1 MANTVS
7 RLSPTL
13 SAYIG
18 IQFLL
23 AFGALLAGFAGLI
36 LLFDTVELMRRSVGI
51 DGLDFST
58 LVGMA
63 FLKLPHTAEATLPF
77 VIMMAMMFALFR
89 LTRSQ
94 ELVVIR
100 SAGMSV
106 WQFLA
111 PPVLLAA
118 AIGVFNLVAVDP
130 LSAGMYDAYQRM
142 EDALIRRS
150 ATTLEIGKAGL
161 WLRESDAKVSTIIH
175 ANDIRQDEG
184 ILFVGDITIFRTGE
198 KEVLLQRIEAKR
210 GQLLEGFLKLDDA
223 LDMAPQRPA
232 VRHPEFFLPT
242 SLTLA
247 QVQDSFAA
255 PDTMSFWSLPE
266 FIRVSQAS
274 GFSALPHRLYWQ
286 SLLASPFL
294 LCAMVLVAAAFYLTT
309 QTRFGGWTARA
320 IAGLAAGFVFYFFSR
335 FTYALGLSSTL
346 PLFLAA
352 WAPTAVVG
360 MLGLAYLFHRED
372 G

>member
-1 MANTVS
+1 LT
-7 RLSPTL
+7 RFSPTL

-18 IQFLL
+18 AQFLL
-23 AFGALLAGFAGLI
+23 AFGVLLAGFAGLI
-36 LLFDTVELMRRSVGI
+36 VLFDVVELMRRTVGV
-51 DGLDFST
+51 DGMGLST

-63 FLKLPHTAEATLPF
+63 LLKLPHTAQATLPF
-77 VIMMAMMFALFR
+77 VVMVAMMFALFR
-89 LTRSQ
+89 LSRSH

-111 PPVLLAA
+111 PPIVLAGL
-118 AIGVFNLVAVDP
+118 IGAFNLAAVDP
-130 LSAGMYDAYQRM
+130 LSAGMYDTYQRM
-142 EDALIRRS
+142 EDELIRRR
-150 ATTLEIGKAGL
+150 ATTLEISTSGL
-161 WLRESDAKVSTIIH
+161 WLRESDGTNATIVH
-175 ANDIRQDEG
+175 AIDVRQDEG

-198 KEVLLQRIEAKR
+198 KQVLLQRIEAKR
-210 GQLLEGFLKLDDA
+210 GQLLDGFFKLDDA
-223 LDMAPQRPA
+223 LDLAPNRA
-232 VRHPEFFLPT
+232 AEHHAEYFLPT
-242 SLTLA
+242 SLTLG

-255 PDTMSFWSLPE
+255 PETMSFWALPE

-294 LCAMVLVAAAFYLTT
+294 LCAMVLVAAAFYLTAHA
-309 QTRFGGWTARA
+309 RLGGWTARG
-320 IAGLAAGFVFYFFSR
+320 IAGVATGFVFYFFTK
-335 FTYALGLSSTL
+335 FTYALGQSATL
-346 PLFLAA
+346 PLALAA
-352 WAPTAVVG
+352 WAPTAVAA